1 MTIALIAVFFA
12 ADLILFFYFKNEIR
26 KLKLL
31 LGKQPKVEERGDKI
45 PMDEQWSNFLSY
57 DGRGK

>member
-1 MTIALIAVFFA
+1 MTIALMAVFFA
-12 ADLILFFYFKNEIR
+12 ADLILFFYFGREI
-26 KLKLL
+26 KKIKLL
-31 LGKQPKVEERGDKI
+31 LEKQPKAEERGDKI

>member
-1 MTIALIAVFFA
+1 MAIALMAVLFA
-12 ADLILFFYFKNEIR
+12 ADLILFFYFGREI
-26 KLKLL
+26 KKIKLL
-31 LGKQPKVEERGDKI
+31 LEKQPKAEERGDKI

>member
-1 MTIALIAVFFA
+1 MTIALMAVLFA
-12 ADLILFFYFKNEIR
+12 ADLIFFFYFGHEI
-26 KLKLL
+26 KKIKLL
-31 LGKQPKVEERGDKI
+31 LEKQPKAEERGDKI

>member
-1 MTIALIAVFFA
+1 MTIALMAVLFA
-12 ADLILFFYFKNEIR
+12 ADLILFFYFGREI
-26 KLKLL
+26 KKIKLL
-31 LGKQPKVEERGDKI
+31 LEKQPKVEERGDKI

>member
-1 MTIALIAVFFA
+1 MTIALMAVLFA

-31 LGKQPKVEERGDKI
+31 LEKQPKVEERGDKI

-57 DGRGK
+57 DGREK

>member
-1 MTIALIAVFFA
+1 MTIALMAFFFA
-12 ADLILFFYFKNEIR
+12 ADLILFFYFGREI
-26 KLKLL
+26 KKIKLL
-31 LGKQPKVEERGDKI
+31 LEKQPKAEERGDKI

>member
-1 MTIALIAVFFA
+1 MAVFFA

-31 LGKQPKVEERGDKI
+31 LGKQSKVEERGDKI

>member
-1 MTIALIAVFFA
+1 MTIALMAVLFA
-12 ADLILFFYFKNEIR
+12 ANLILFFYFGREI
-26 KLKLL
+26 KKIKLL
-31 LGKQPKVEERGDKI
+31 LEKQPKAEERGDKI

>member
-1 MTIALIAVFFA
+1 MTIALMAVLFA
-12 ADLILFFYFKNEIR
+12 ADLILFFYFKNEIK

-31 LGKQPKVEERGDKI
+31 LEAKVEERGDKI